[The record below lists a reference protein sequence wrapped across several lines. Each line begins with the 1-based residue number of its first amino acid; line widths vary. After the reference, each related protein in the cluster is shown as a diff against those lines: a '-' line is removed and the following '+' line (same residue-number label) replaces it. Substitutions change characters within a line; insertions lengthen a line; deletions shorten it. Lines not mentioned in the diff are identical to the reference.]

1 MTARELVRKL
11 LFPVRAVL
19 VIVAVGA
26 RKILVALK
34 PRK

>member
-26 RKILVALK
+26 RKVLVALRPK
-34 PRK
+34 K